1 MVASPVSLDTLITFV
16 KVQRPD
22 GNALD
27 NLADAVAV
35 GEHLGELA
43 DSLIGHFVDQA
54 RRSGASWSQIG
65 ASMGVTK
72 QAAQQ
77 RFVPRGVPATA
88 TGPWVPGD
96 FSRFTQRARAVLT
109 AAEDRAR
116 AADSAVIGSDHLALG
131 LFAEPDGLA
140 AKAIAA
146 LGVTEPQVRAAL
158 GTPAQAGPAQA
169 GPAQAGPPH
178 AQAGRDQAGPSQG
191 GPAGAGRDQAGAAT
205 GQAAGETSQIPLGS
219 GATASL
225 GGALRWALQMGHNY
239 IGTEHILMGLLDEND
254 ATASALAGLGLDK
267 PAVKRELTRQLAGI
281 QAARR

>member
-1 MVASPVSLDTLITFV
+1 MVDSPVSLDTLITFV
-16 KVQRPD
+16 KVQRPE
-22 GNALD
+22 GSALD

-35 GEHLGELA
+35 GEHLGEQA

-65 ASMGVTK
+65 ANMGVSK

-77 RFVPRGVPATA
+77 RFVPRGDPA
-88 TGPWVPGD
+88 TGPRIPGD
-96 FSRFTQRARAVLT
+96 FSRFTQRARAVLA
-109 AAEDRAR
+109 AAEDHAR

-146 LGVTEPQVRAAL
+146 LGVTEQQVRDAL
-158 GTPAQAGPAQA
+158 GAEEQPEPAE
-169 GPAQAGPPH
+169 
-178 AQAGRDQAGPSQG
+178 
-191 GPAGAGRDQAGAAT
+191 AADD
-205 GQAAGETSQIPLGS
+205 AASRIPLGP

-225 GGALRWALQMGHNY
+225 RGALRWALQMGHNY

-254 ATASALAGLGLDK
+254 ATASALAGLGLAK
-267 PAVKRELTRQLAGI
+267 PAVKRELTRQFAAI
-281 QAARR
+281 QAARG

>member
-22 GNALD
+22 GSALD

-35 GEHLGELA
+35 GEHLGEQA

-77 RFVPRGVPATA
+77 RFVPRGAPAA
-88 TGPWVPGD
+88 GPWVPGD

-109 AAEDRAR
+109 AAEDHAR
-116 AADSAVIGSDHLALG
+116 AADSAVIGPDHLALG
-131 LFAEPDGLA
+131 LFAEPEGLA

-146 LGVTEPQVRAAL
+146 LGVTEQQVRAAL
-158 GTPAQAGPAQA
+158 GTPAEAGQPQAGPAQAGPAEAGPAEAGPAQA
-169 GPAQAGPPH
+169 GPAQAGP
-178 AQAGRDQAGPSQG
+178 
-191 GPAGAGRDQAGAAT
+191 AAE
-205 GQAAGETSQIPLGS
+205 ETSRIPLGP

-225 GGALRWALQMGHNY
+225 RGALRWALQMGHNY
-239 IGTEHILMGLLDEND
+239 IGTEHILMGLLDED
-254 ATASALAGLGLDK
+254 GATATALTGLGLAK
-267 PAVKRELTRQLAGI
+267 PAVKRELTRQLAEI
-281 QAARR
+281 QAARG

>member
-16 KVQRPD
+16 KVQRPE
-22 GNALD
+22 GSALD

-35 GEHLGELA
+35 GEHLGEQA

-65 ASMGVTK
+65 TSMGVSK

-77 RFVPRGVPATA
+77 RFVPRGDPAE
-88 TGPWVPGD
+88 GPWIPGD
-96 FSRFTQRARAVLT
+96 FSRFTQRARAVLA
-109 AAEDRAR
+109 AAEDHAR

-158 GTPAQAGPAQA
+158 GAPA
-169 GPAQAGPPH
+169 
-178 AQAGRDQAGPSQG
+178 DG
-191 GPAGAGRDQAGAAT
+191 GPATGAAEAE
-205 GQAAGETSQIPLGS
+205 AAAAASRIPLGP
-219 GATASL
+219 GATATL
-225 GGALRWALQMGHNY
+225 RGALRWALRMGHNY
-239 IGTEHILMGLLDEND
+239 IGTEHILVGLIDEND
-254 ATASALAGLGLDK
+254 VTASALTGLGLAM
-267 PAVKRELTRQLAGI
+267 PAVKRELTRQFAEV
-281 QAARR
+281 QATRG